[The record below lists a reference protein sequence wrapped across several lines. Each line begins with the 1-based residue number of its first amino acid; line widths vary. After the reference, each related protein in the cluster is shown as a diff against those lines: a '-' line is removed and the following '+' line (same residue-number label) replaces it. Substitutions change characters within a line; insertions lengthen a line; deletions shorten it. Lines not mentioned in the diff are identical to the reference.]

1 MADTLKFQTKC
12 HACPLREKQIF
23 RPFEDKELNFISNFK
38 TGELKV
44 EAGSTI
50 VLEDNKTP
58 HLYTILEG
66 WAFRH
71 KSLPD
76 GRRHVLNFAL
86 PGDLVGLQLA
96 ILNEMQHTVTA
107 LTDTTLCVFQRDKVW
122 SVFKEYPALAYS
134 MTWMASREERMIDGH
149 LLSLGQRSALER
161 LAYLVL
167 HLHDR
172 AESVGYARNHSLD
185 APFSQA
191 HLAEALGITPVHVS
205 RTLKKM
211 QARDLIS
218 WKKDRLQILNR
229 EELEAVA
236 SYERDDRTRRP
247 LI

>member
-1 MADTLKFQTKC
+1 MPDNSKLQTKC
-12 HACPLREKQIF
+12 EICPLREKPSF
-23 RPFEDKELNFISNFK
+23 RPFEEKELNFVAKFK

-44 EAGSTI
+44 EAGATI

-58 HLYTILEG
+58 HLYTILDG

-107 LTDTTLCVFQRDKVW
+107 LTETTLCVFQRDKVW

-134 MTWMASREERMIDGH
+134 MTWIASHEEQMVDGH
-149 LLSLGQRSALER
+149 LLSLGQRNALER
-161 LAYLVL
+161 LAYLLL

-172 AESVGYARNHSLD
+172 AEAVGYASNHSFD
-185 APFSQA
+185 APFTQA
-191 HLAEALGITPVHVS
+191 HLAEALGITPVHTS
-205 RTLKKM
+205 RTLKKL
-211 QARDLIS
+211 QDRNLIN

-229 EELEAVA
+229 KDLETVA
-236 SYERDDRTRRP
+236 AYERDDKTPRP
-247 LI
+247 FI

>member
-1 MADTLKFQTKC
+1 MPDTITFQTKC
-12 HACPLREKQIF
+12 HACPLRKKQTF
-23 RPFEDKELNFISNFK
+23 RPFEDKELNFVAKFK

-50 VLEDNKTP
+50 VLEENKTP

-122 SVFKEYPALAYS
+122 TVFKDYPALAYS
-134 MTWMASREERMIDGH
+134 MTWMASREEQMLDGH

-161 LAYLVL
+161 LAYLFL

-172 AESVGYARNHSLD
+172 AEAVGYASNHTFD
-185 APFSQA
+185 APFTQV
-191 HLAEALGITPVHVS
+191 HLAEALGITPVHTS
-205 RTLKKM
+205 RTVKKL
-211 QARDLIS
+211 QQQNLIN
-218 WKKDRLQILNR
+218 WKKDRVQILNR
-229 EELEAVA
+229 EKLEGIAA
-236 SYERDDRTRRP
+236 YERDDKTRRP